1 MNTIRLVID
10 VLLIMVFMALV
21 VPKEVYK
28 DTLKWGKKHY
38 KAVGMI
44 IFVIL
49 LLTFNRTYICSIIRS
64 LSHIKLKVYLFMVPL
79 VYFILWLTI
88 YMGSGNAAYYAKK
101 IYYILVLVVDI
112 CIINHLDFSQFEVS
126 NTFGLPRPLYVGGLI
141 SIGIFIL
148 AFVLDLLIL
157 SGGSIKEFS
166 FAGATFVKEDL
177 KKNIKENAN
186 NIQILLDKIEAEY
199 NAVQQFEAYI
209 EKADIKT
216 KLEEKLDTFDWCE
229 EFRALAQY
237 YCSFQKEE
245 IVAECIVVEEGMNLS
260 DRLVVAYDISNMK
273 STRVCKNLLDKKSYF
288 LQAQEQLLFIP
299 YEPTFFNHKIIVVLR
314 GKSNV
319 VQVEQ
324 RFILN
329 IFKRFEDYVTT
340 VIAELPE

>member
-1 MNTIRLVID
+1 MKYINLAID
-10 VLLIMVFMALV
+10 ALLIMGFMALAI
-21 VPKEVYK
+21 PKEIYK
-28 DTLKWGKKHY
+28 DALRWGKKHY
-38 KAVGMI
+38 KTIGVI
-44 IFVIL
+44 VFVIL
-49 LLTFNRTYICSIIRS
+49 LLIINRAYIGSIIRT
-64 LSHIKLKVYLFMVPL
+64 LSHIRLKVYLFMVPL
-79 VYFILWLTI
+79 VYFALWLTI
-88 YMGSGNAAYYAKK
+88 YKGSGNAAYYAKK
-101 IYYILVLVVDI
+101 IYYIIVLVVDI
-112 CIINHLDFSQFEVS
+112 CIINHLDFSQFDIQ
-126 NTFGLPRPLYVGGLI
+126 NTFGLSQPLYVSGLI
-141 SIGIFIL
+141 SIGVFVV

-199 NAVQQFEAYI
+199 NAVQQFEAYV
-209 EKADIKT
+209 EQAEIKK
-216 KLEEKLDTFDWCE
+216 KLEEKLDTFDWCK
-229 EFRALAQY
+229 EFKALAQY

-245 IVAECIVVEEGMNLS
+245 ILAECIVVEKGMNLS
-260 DRLVVAYDISNMK
+260 DRLEVAYDISSMK
-273 STRVCKNLLDKKSYF
+273 STRVCKNLMDKKSYF

-299 YEPTFFNHKIIVVLR
+299 YEPTFFTPKIIVVLR

>member
-1 MNTIRLVID
+1 MKAII
-10 VLLIMVFMALV
+10 
-21 VPKEVYK
+21 
-28 DTLKWGKKHY
+28 GKK
-38 KAVGMI
+38 VGMSQ
-44 IFVIL
+44 IFE
-49 LLTFNRTYICSIIRS
+49 
-64 LSHIKLKVYLFMVPL
+64 YLFMIPL

-88 YMGSGNAAYYAKK
+88 YMGSGNVAYYAKK
-101 IYYILVLVVDI
+101 IYYIIVLVVDI
-112 CIINHLDFSQFEVS
+112 CIINHLDFSQFDIQ
-126 NTFGLPRPLYVGGLI
+126 NTFGLPKPLYASGLI

-209 EKADIKT
+209 DKAGIKT
-216 KLEEKLDTFDWCE
+216 KLEEKLDAFDWCK
-229 EFRALAQY
+229 EFKALAQY

-245 IVAECIVVEEGMNLS
+245 IIAECIVVERGMNLR
-260 DRLVVAYDISNMK
+260 DRLVVAYDISSMK
-273 STRVCKNLLDKKSYF
+273 STRVCKNLLEKKSYF

-299 YEPTFFNHKIIVVLR
+299 YEPTFFAHKIIVVLR
-314 GKSNV
+314 GKNNV
-319 VQVEQ
+319 VQIEQ